1 MMAVI
6 KKPMPAQ
13 VKDKLDVRKVF
24 YKPAVLDTIKRGS
37 RAEIQAL
44 VKGAREVKAEFGDLD
59 GLIARL
65 EDAASRA
72 K

>member
-1 MMAVI
+1 MAI
-6 KKPMPAQ
+6 SKEKLPLH

-44 VKGAREVKAEFGDLD
+44 AKGAREVKAEFGDLD

>member
-1 MMAVI
+1 MAISKQKLPLHV
-6 KKPMPAQ
+6 Q
-13 VKDKLDVRKVF
+13 DKLDVRKVF
-24 YKPAVLDTIKRGS
+24 YKPAVLDTIKRGQL
-37 RAEIQAL
+37 AEIKAL
-44 VKGAREVKAEFGDLD
+44 IKGAKEVKAEYGDID

>member
-1 MMAVI
+1 MAISKQKLPLHV
-6 KKPMPAQ
+6 Q
-13 VKDKLDVRKVF
+13 DKLDVRKVF
-24 YKPAVLDTIKRGS
+24 YKPAVLDTIKRGQ
-37 RAEIQAL
+37 RAEINAL
-44 VKGAREVKAEFGDLD
+44 IKGAKAVKAEFGDID

>member
-1 MMAVI
+1 MAISKQKLPLHV
-6 KKPMPAQ
+6 Q
-13 VKDKLDVRKVF
+13 DKLDVRKVF

-44 VKGAREVKAEFGDLD
+44 AKGAREVKAEFGDLD

>member
-1 MMAVI
+1 MAL
-6 KKPMPAQ
+6 KKTTMPAK

-24 YKPAVLDTIKRGS
+24 YKPAVLDTIKRGQL
-37 RAEIQAL
+37 AEIKAL
-44 VKGAREVKAEFGDLD
+44 IKGAREVKTEFGGID